1 MRLSVYI
8 DGEYAYGVVGLEEN
22 TLNENQILFLKN
34 PIIISLSDIGYVPEV
49 GSTWDGTDFSKVEKQ
64 DYQSF
69 SQETGKEYFAIIV
82 DSVVEK
88 VLGYNQEREIAMMSS
103 NPFFIL
109 EDENSSPIKNPMSRI
124 SG

>member
-8 DGEYAYGVVGLEEN
+8 DNEYAYGVVGVEED

-34 PIIISLSDIGYVPEV
+34 PTIISLSDIGYVPEV
-49 GSTWDGTDFSKVEKQ
+49 GSAWDGTEFSNVATQ

-69 SQETGKEYFAIIV
+69 AQETGKEYFAIIV
-82 DSVVEK
+82 DSIVEK

-103 NPFFIL
+103 NPFFML
-109 EDENSSPIKNPMSRI
+109 EDESSSPIKNPMSRI